1 MMSYRSTLKFIPVEW
16 FLANLQLL
24 GFTFPSGLMVFGRVM
39 ARGLGNLAIHL
50 VVTTFFP
57 LWFEILTWFLV
68 CECIVVSYRSSLN
81 FVPIEWSWA
90 NLRTLAVSPFFNS
103 LSNRLNITNYC
114 LRSISS
120 SLLKFTR
127 FIQGHNIA
135 STKRSHIPIK
145 LDL

>member
-1 MMSYRSTLKFIPVEW
+1 MIFGPWTLKFGQIFSFHHFISLWFEILTSFLVWECIMMSYRSTLKFIPVEW

-68 CECIVVSYRSSLN
+68 YECIVVSYRSSLN

-90 NLRTLAVSPFFNS
+90 NLRTLDF
-103 LSNRLNITNYC
+103 
-114 LRSISS
+114 
-120 SLLKFTR
+120 
-127 FIQGHNIA
+127 
-135 STKRSHIPIK
+135 
-145 LDL
+145 